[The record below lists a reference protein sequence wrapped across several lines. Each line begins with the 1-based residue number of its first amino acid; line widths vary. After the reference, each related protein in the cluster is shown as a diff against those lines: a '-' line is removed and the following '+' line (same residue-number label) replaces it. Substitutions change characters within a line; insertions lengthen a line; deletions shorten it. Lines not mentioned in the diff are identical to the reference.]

1 MTLGKKAIS
10 YVLSFCVVVWV
21 LLVPTVVLAVDPAD
35 RPEDVPKLGEED
47 IHGKFVPNRKNHK
60 PTLKVSFY
68 PSEIYRIIGKTRDGK
83 PIRLIVTA
91 TGDDEDGDELRYKF
105 ETPNGSQG
113 PTKGNIAKY
122 DFLELGGYTWIT
134 VTVYDEWGPGE
145 SKTVYI
151 PAINPSDSWERK
163 EKIRKFVRDAQ
174 NLVGQGQI
182 KDPSMSVATSRI
194 VQVSEEARVVTG
206 GKPIGPTGGVVAGME
221 LNIARLGS
229 DYRNFDLPSA
239 DPKLCQDACE
249 KDPKCKA
256 WTYVKPYT
264 IQGSKPRCWLKD
276 SVPAKRANTSCISG
290 VKGTAGPSRPG
301 VTGLQ
306 HVANVSGSEVE
317 FVTSLYRAIL
327 DREPDAG
334 GLANWVNSLRG
345 QSREWVITQFFSSRE
360 YLSKGKTDR
369 EFVRDLYQGV
379 LGREPDAGGWNQ
391 WVNSLRRGMSRQ
403 NCLNGFFQS
412 AEYNAIR
419 QRRPPGVTE
428 AGIDQNKPWL
438 DWRVQNCVR
447 QYLQEVLR
455 FANEEQDD
463 KGEPRFSHIDEWGRL
478 LRAPLPGGGGAIS
491 PVGRPDG
498 NWDNPTHFAWAH
510 FDTLQHRRSPVGS
523 VRDYVRDC
531 LQRNFGITPSPGV
544 PGGPAAPVP
553 GAPGLPSGID
563 WNKPWLDWRVQN
575 CVRQYLQEVLRFA
588 NEEQDDKGEPRFSHI
603 DEWGRLLRAPLPGGG
618 GAISPVGRPDG
629 NWDNPTHFAWAHFDT
644 LQHRRSPVGSVRDY
658 VRDCLQRN
666 FGITPSPGV
675 PGGPAA
681 PAPGAPPAPTP
692 DTVTAPDEPLG
703 PEEWIVICDL
713 RTSNV
718 KIEVLYAILG
728 EEKKMAGP
736 FSSEQDALQWV
747 ERNCPSWRCDAF
759 GRCFQVSSP
768 DMISMFTD
776 KEKDR
781 TDDVTRRTEDD
792 TYSGL
797 SSTGT
802 GAHEQMMEGIRQMSD
817 EMSATV
823 EEDKKHPPSTG
834 SPGPSPPPPAKP
846 PTQIGCDTTTKQG
859 GNKPETFIVELGQ
872 TSGTFVFEYD
882 MYNIPDQMIV
892 QYDGSTLYDT
902 GCVGNKQGAGRGKG
916 SKSLTYSG
924 SSTKVTVKVLPS
936 CEGGSTQWKFTANC
950 PTKPPTQKPPSKKA
964 FNWHSSRVCSGSE
977 GLEYRWR
984 WSVNLTRSGTHVSG
998 NIYFH
1003 KCPGG
1008 GRVAYKLSGE
1018 IRKDGS
1024 FKVTGNKSGG
1034 RGSLYS
1040 SASNRLIFILYEG
1053 KPPNPNFAP

>member
-10 YVLSFCVVVWV
+10 YVLSLCVVVWV
-21 LLVPTVVLAVDPAD
+21 LLVPTVVLAVDPAE
-35 RPEDVPKLGEED
+35 RPEDVPKLGPEYEGTE
-47 IHGKFVPNRKNHK
+47 GKKHDTNHPPTVTLGYQPSNPVAGV
-60 PTLKVSFY
+60 PTLTDSKGNTDVVVVIRAIGNDPDQD
-68 PSEIYRIIGKTRDGK
+68 PSTLE
-83 PIRLIVTA
+83 
-91 TGDDEDGDELRYKF
+91 YKF
-105 ETPNGSQG
+105 EFWPGGSLPFVTNSRAVLTDKAQPG
-113 PTKGNIAKY
+113 TYIVK
-122 DFLELGGYTWIT
+122 
-134 VTVYDEWGPGE
+134 VTVRDDKGLEASKEIIIILRDPDAPDAEFMAPGTIKGGSLKASSIRLDSGGPLV
-145 SKTVYI
+145 TVK
-151 PAINPSDSWERK
+151 R
-163 EKIRKFVRDAQ
+163 
-174 NLVGQGQI
+174 
-182 KDPSMSVATSRI
+182 
-194 VQVSEEARVVTG
+194 
-206 GKPIGPTGGVVAGME
+206 PISPTAGVVAGME
-221 LNIARLGS
+221 LNIDRTGS
-229 DYRNFDLPSA
+229 DFRNFDLPSA

-249 KDPKCKA
+249 KDPRCKA

-264 IQGSKPRCWLKD
+264 IQGPKPRCWLKD
-276 SVPAKRANTSCISG
+276 SVPAPGGNTSCISG
-290 VKGTAGPSRPG
+290 VKGTAGPIRPG
-301 VTGLQ
+301 VTGPQ
-306 HVANVSGSEVE
+306 QVAAVSGSDEE
-317 FVTSLYRAIL
+317 FVTSLYRAVL

-334 GLANWVNSLRG
+334 GLANWVNWLKRG

-403 NCLNGFFQS
+403 DCLNGFFQS
-412 AEYNAIR
+412 AEYASIR
-419 QRRPPGVTE
+419 QSRPPGVTQ
-428 AGIDQNKPWL
+428 ASIDQNKPWL

-478 LRAPLPGGGGAIS
+478 LRAPLPGGGGSIS

-498 NWDNPTHFAWAH
+498 NWDNPTHFVWAH
-510 FDTLQHRRSPVGS
+510 FDTLQHRRSLVGS

-544 PGGPAAPVP
+544 PGVPGGPAAPVP
-553 GAPGLPSGID
+553 GAPGLPSSID
-563 WNKPWLDWRVQN
+563 QNKPWLDWRVQN

-618 GAISPVGRPDG
+618 GSISPVGRPDG
-629 NWDNPTHFAWAHFDT
+629 NWDNPTHFVWAHFDT
-644 LQHRRSPVGSVRDY
+644 LQHRRSLVGSVRDY

-675 PGGPAA
+675 PA
-681 PAPGAPPAPTP
+681 APTP

-718 KIEVLYAILG
+718 KIEVLYAIPG

-736 FSSEQDALQWV
+736 FSNEQKALQWV
-747 ERNCPSWRCDAF
+747 KRNCPSWRCDAF

-781 TDDVTRRTEDD
+781 TDDVTLRTEDD
-792 TYSGL
+792 TYSGQG
-797 SSTGT
+797 STGT
-802 GAHEQMMEGIRQMSD
+802 GTHEQMMDNIRQMSD

-823 EEDKKHPPSTG
+823 EEDRRHPPSPG
-834 SPGPSPPPPAKP
+834 STGPSPPPPSKP

-892 QYDGSTLYDT
+892 QYNGSTLYDT
-902 GCVGNKQGAGRGKG
+902 GCVGNKQGAGKGKS
-916 SKSLTYSG
+916 SKPITYSG

-936 CEGGSTQWKFTANC
+936 CEGGSTKWKFTANC
-950 PTKPPTQKPPSKKA
+950 PAKPPTQKPPSKEA
-964 FNWHSSRVCSGSE
+964 FNWHSSLVCSGSE
-977 GLEYRWR
+977 GPEYRWR

-998 NIYFH
+998 SIYFH